1 MGCGGPGGK
10 MSFDAFR
17 PLVDAGDALLDAGK
31 PFKNLCR
38 FAHSLPPYVASG
50 KLNLALSTA

>member
-10 MSFDAFR
+10 MSFDALR
-17 PLVDAGDALLDAGK
+17 ALVDAGDALLDAGK

-38 FAHSLPPYVASG
+38 IAHSSSLLTLRRA
-50 KLNLALSTA
+50 N